1 MSGPGTLTRVL
12 LDELTDEQLEILVKS
27 ATDWLVGKADDL
39 PAVRDDDAWRTEAEE
54 VAALGRLVDG
64 LRDGKILPGDEVAR
78 KMAARMVGEA
88 DHLRH
93 LKSEYRRVLDEHD
106 AWAALLAGF
115 DTAAGDE
122 N

>member
-27 ATDWLVGKADDL
+27 ATDWLVAKADDL

-93 LKSEYRRVLDEHD
+93 LKSEYRREQDEHD

-115 DTAAGDE
+115 DTASDNE
-122 N
+122 R